1 MNLAESSPNNHEPYH
16 VGCPRNE
23 GQLCYQAIGVTG
35 QQDFFHCLAGWDRRS
50 LRGSID
56 LGRLV
61 VEMLLK
67 NYLKKIANNYMH
79 SYYIYAFY
87 CNHWTTLCI
96 VPSVRVGCKLIVK
109 TKHPRLSQFS
119 GQFPH
124 LPKHVPP
131 GTACGCWVQRSSCE
145 DQSPWLRKDPSMPGA
160 ALGLWRSYDLL

>member
-35 QQDFFHCLAGWDRRS
+35 QQDFFHCLAAWDRRS

-67 NYLKKIANNYMH
+67 NYFKKIANNYMH

-109 TKHPRLSQFS
+109 TQNTLVCPNFPDSFHIFHCHPQNVRSNTSRLELLAVAGS
-119 GQFPH
+119 
-124 LPKHVPP
+124 K
-131 GTACGCWVQRSSCE
+131 
-145 DQSPWLRKDPSMPGA
+145 
-160 ALGLWRSYDLL
+160 DLLVKIRVPG